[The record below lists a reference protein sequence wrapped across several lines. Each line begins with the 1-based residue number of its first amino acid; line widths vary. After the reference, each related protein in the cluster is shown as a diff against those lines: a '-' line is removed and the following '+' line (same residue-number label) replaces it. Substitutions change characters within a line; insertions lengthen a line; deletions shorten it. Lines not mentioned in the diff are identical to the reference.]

1 MAKIYMK
8 SKQRNTILL
17 QFNLNNILIQL
28 MYFQNLDWRIQ
39 TKAFT
44 KNLQPQIS

>member
-44 KNLQPQIS
+44 KNL